1 MKGMSKMVTLHSA
14 GSTRSPFARSAA
26 VWIGVGV
33 AAWVVSLALTTEPPL
48 TDASTVWW
56 TVLAVV
62 VLVSMTVS
70 LAEPFRPLS
79 NVTAAAAIAV
89 TLGGW
94 AVLMFH
100 DDRWSVLTFA
110 LYALCFAKGRT
121 LGVILAAVVSGIW
134 LVAWIGAD
142 GPSWTLLFP
151 FAAFAVGAI
160 MSVTIYRVGDENE
173 AQAALIAQLETTRED
188 LAASERERG
197 TLEERAR
204 FAGEIHDTLAQGF
217 TSIVLLSRAT
227 RRSQDWE
234 TGLDT
239 IESTAEEN
247 LQAARRLV
255 AAMGPAELENGS
267 LIEALQRQLARLGDE
282 VDATLTVS
290 GMPVAIDSSVEVALL
305 RAAQEAVLNVRKHAR
320 AGAVH
325 MTLSYFGDTVA
336 LDVQDDGVGFSDAA
350 PFDRG
355 SLTGGQGLEALEQR
369 ARTLGG
375 NLNIEPGVAGGAT
388 ISVQLPVTRR

>member
-1 MKGMSKMVTLHSA
+1 MATSNSA
-14 GSTRSPFARSAA
+14 HSTRSPFARSGA
-26 VWIGVGV
+26 VWVGVGV
-33 AAWVVSLALTTEPPL
+33 AAWAVSLALTTESPL
-48 TDASTVWW
+48 TDAPTVWW

-70 LAEPFRPLS
+70 VVEPFRTLS
-79 NVTAAAAIAV
+79 DLSAAAAVAV

-94 AVLMFH
+94 AALMFH

-121 LGVILAAVVSGIW
+121 LGVVLAAVVSGIW
-134 LVAWIGAD
+134 LVSWIDAD
-142 GPSWTLLFP
+142 QPSWTLLFP

-160 MSVTIYRVGDENE
+160 MSVTIHRVGDENA
-173 AQAALIAQLETTRED
+173 AQAALIAQLEATRED

-227 RRSQDWE
+227 RRSRDWQ
-234 TGLDT
+234 TGLET

-247 LQAARRLV
+247 LQSARRLV

-267 LIEALQRQLARLGDE
+267 LVEAMQRQLATLDDE
-282 VDATLTVS
+282 VDATFTVS
-290 GMPVAIDSSVEVALL
+290 GTPVAIDSDVEVALL
-305 RAAQEAVLNVRKHAR
+305 RAAQEAVLNVHKHAR
-320 AGAVH
+320 ARAVH
-325 MTLSYFGDTVA
+325 ITLSYFGDSVA
-336 LDVQDDGVGFSDAA
+336 LDVQDDGVGFSGAA
-350 PFDRG
+350 PVDRG

-375 NLNIEPGVAGGAT
+375 NLDIEPGVAGGTT